1 MSRAPETGQTLSDA
15 KGLAEAVRAGDRR
28 AVARAITEV
37 ENQTELGLGALR
49 ILFPLVGHAH
59 LIGITGSAGSGKSTL
74 TTELARSY
82 RRRGAGVAVVAVD
95 PSSPFTRGAILGDRI
110 RMQDLADDPGI
121 FIRSVATRGSLGGLS
136 TSTLDVATVLAASG
150 REIILIETVGAG
162 QDEVD
167 VASVA
172 DTTLVL
178 NTPGMGDDVQTIK
191 AGIMEIADVL
201 VVNKVDLP
209 GADAVIAQLLALL
222 SLQTTNGWQ
231 VPVVGVSSLRREGI
245 SELTEAIDQ
254 HRNYL
259 SQTAASDRARRG
271 KARQAILTALRAGI
285 ARRLDRSEPRAALDA
300 LVERVA
306 AGALD
311 PHSAAAELLGEIK

>member
-1 MSRAPETGQTLSDA
+1 VKDA
-15 KGLAEAVRAGDRR
+15 TSLAKAVQAGDRR

-37 ENQTELGLGALR
+37 ENQTEVGLGTLR
-49 ILFPLVGHAH
+49 ILFPLAGEAH
-59 LIGITGSAGSGKSTL
+59 LIGITGSAGTGKSTL

-82 RRRGAGVAVVAVD
+82 RRHGAEVAVVAVD

-110 RMQDLADDPGI
+110 RMQELADDPGI

-150 REIILIETVGAG
+150 RNVILIETVGAG

-178 NTPGMGDDVQTIK
+178 NTPGAGDDVQTIK

-209 GADAVIAQLLALL
+209 GGDAVIAQLLALL
-222 SLQTTNGWQ
+222 SLQMMEGWQ
-231 VPVVGVSSLRREGI
+231 VPVIGVSALRREGI
-245 SELTEAIDQ
+245 SALTDAIDQ
-254 HRNYL
+254 HRTYL
-259 SQTAASDRARRG
+259 LQAPARDGARTG

-285 ARRLDRSEPRAALDA
+285 ARRLDRSESKAVLDA
-300 LVERVA
+300 LTEQVA
-306 AGALD
+306 GGALD
-311 PHSAAAELLGEIK
+311 PHSAAAKLLGEIT